1 MRFDEIT
8 RSGRVPGPRDF
19 VPFLPHAFPRH
30 RRDRGPHPLNPPQG
44 FVTTAVRLT
53 SMHRTVPLETLD
65 EQSLFFPTPS
75 SGRRSGAANQVKN
88 FVLDTN
94 VLLHDPHCLNRFEN
108 NHLFIP
114 VEVLTELDRFKNEQT
129 DRGAN
134 ARTVHRFLSQLF
146 DHETRRVT
154 RGVKTAG
161 GGTVRIFVNEALRR
175 DRPSPVMRR
184 FSRIFTD
191 RDAADHKIMAACLA
205 LREKEET
212 PCILVT
218 KDLNMQLRAMALGI
232 TCQDYL
238 NDKVSAEDAEEGEI
252 RRIVVEAHELQRFG
266 SSQSIDLG
274 EDRTGELEINEYVL
288 LAASEQKLM
297 PARHMGGGH
306 FQRLKVPA
314 TLQMPRGIELRPANL
329 GQLCFL
335 DALLDPDISLITCY
349 GQAGTGKTLTAVGA
363 GLYLTGQKAYN
374 GMTVS
379 RPVVAMGDTL
389 GFLPGSLEEKLHP
402 WLQSIY
408 DAFEVLMPLHQP
420 SPNGL
425 HASERKKQ
433 KKQAREQQHQ
443 QEGHAAG
450 HQKPLKPYEQ
460 LMQRGLLEIE
470 ALCYIRGRSIPNR
483 FFVLDEAQQLTPLEA
498 KTVVTRMSRG
508 SKLVMVGDPA
518 QIDNPYVDRQ
528 SNGLVHTR
536 NRMRG
541 NKLTA
546 HISLTK
552 GERSPLAELGAQLM

>member
-1 MRFDEIT
+1 
-8 RSGRVPGPRDF
+8 
-19 VPFLPHAFPRH
+19 
-30 RRDRGPHPLNPPQG
+30 
-44 FVTTAVRLT
+44 
-53 SMHRTVPLETLD
+53 MHRTTALETSD
-65 EQSLFFPTPS
+65 EQSLFFPPGEGAKKRGTP
-75 SGRRSGAANQVKN
+75 GQVKN

-114 VEVLTELDRFKNEQT
+114 VEVLSELDRFKNEQSE
-129 DRGAN
+129 RGAN
-134 ARTVHRFLSQLF
+134 ARTVHRFLTQIF
-146 DHETRRVT
+146 DHETKKVT

-161 GGTVRIFVNEALRR
+161 GGTVRIFINEALRR
-175 DRPSPVMRR
+175 ERPSPAMKR
-184 FSRIFTD
+184 FGRIFPD
-191 RDAADHKIMAACLA
+191 REAMDHKIMAACLA
-205 LREKEET
+205 LQEKEET
-212 PCILVT
+212 PAILIT
-218 KDLNMQLRAMALGI
+218 KDLNMQLKAMALGI

-252 RRIVVEAHELQRFG
+252 RKIEVEAHELQRFG
-266 SSQSIDLG
+266 SSQSIELDVS
-274 EDRTGELEINEYVL
+274 RTGPLEINEYVL
-288 LAASEQKLM
+288 LSASEQKLM

-306 FQRLKVPA
+306 FQRLRVPQ

-335 DALLDPDISLITCY
+335 DALLDPSISLITCY
-349 GQAGTGKTLTAVGA
+349 GQAGTGKTLMAVAA
-363 GLYLTGQKAYN
+363 GLFLTAQKEYN

-389 GFLPGSLEEKLHP
+389 GFLPGTLNEKLHP

-408 DAFEVLMPLHQP
+408 DAFEVLLPLH
-420 SPNGL
+420 PNRGEGHGNQ

-433 KKQAREQQHQ
+433 KKQSPQQ
-443 QEGHAAG
+443 QEPGAPGAI
-450 HQKPLKPYEQ
+450 PLKPYEQ
-460 LMQRGLLEIE
+460 LIQRGLLEIE

-498 KTVVTRMSRG
+498 KTVVTRMSKG

-518 QIDNPYVDRQ
+518 QIDNPYVDRR

-536 NRMRG
+536 NRLRG
-541 NKLTA
+541 QKLTA

-552 GERSPLAELGAQLM
+552 GERSALAEMGATLM